1 VPDELLAAMVRQGI
15 AWVPTL
21 AATRETAGTVR
32 RFLDAG
38 GIVAVGNDSGY
49 LEFDLGMPMDEIRSL
64 AEAKMTA
71 MEILVAATRNGAR
84 VLQRGATLGT
94 LEAGKQAD
102 VLVVRGDPLGDL
114 EVLDDPLL
122 VLHRGV
128 VIRGE
133 VPAGSGR

>member
-1 VPDELLAAMVRQGI
+1 
-15 AWVPTL
+15 
-21 AATRETAGTVR
+21 
-32 RFLDAG
+32 
-38 GIVAVGNDSGY
+38 
-49 LEFDLGMPMDEIRSL
+49 MPMDEIRSL

-71 MEILVAATRNGAR
+71 MEILVAATRKGAR
-84 VLQRGATLGT
+84 VLRRGATLGT